1 MWTAAILAAAYASV
15 PSGMPSPLSN
25 DADTDRPIEMI
36 RVIHEGGC
44 VQPSGAQL
52 VRARATLSTA
62 QSRAAAERNDLTGGT
77 NAAGP
82 DNAGSPQSGS
92 PQGGPRGDGFD
103 GSGLDIVLQV
113 SPAVA
118 AQPLFLAAVE
128 RAVLRWER
136 AVRSPVR
143 ILYEVDFTSGE
154 PFVAAAQSS
163 VFGNGPY
170 PDVRAALIARAGPD
184 TLDYVSALPESQFP
198 HVGNAGTNSIP
209 IYGDPRAVRK
219 VLGSTDPTDI
229 LDPDGTIV
237 FNTDFTFDLDNS
249 DGITPGAIDVESVML
264 HEIGHTMGFVSGV
277 DSQFIR
283 TTLDLFRFGIDGT
296 DNDPASLADISN
308 PSIRRELRIGVEAA
322 IDTVGAVG
330 GFTEPLRLSTGTAGD
345 GRQASHWKAD
355 ELLGLDL
362 PIGIMDP
369 TVPLDALAPE
379 FFTRA
384 DRLAFR
390 LLGWDIALDA
400 PPPCAADLNADA
412 ALDFFDVV
420 AFIAAFSD
428 RDPVGDFNADGLYNF
443 SDVTAYLASFQAGC
457 P

>member
-1 MWTAAILAAAYASV
+1 MWTAAVIAAAYASV
-15 PSGMPSPLSN
+15 PSGVPAQFFD
-25 DADTDRPIEMI
+25 DADAGRPIEMI
-36 RVIHEGGC
+36 RVIHGDGC
-44 VQPSGAQL
+44 VQPSSAQL

-62 QSRAAAERNDLTGGT
+62 GSRAAAERNQLFPTT
-77 NAAGP
+77 HAAGF
-82 DNAGSPQSGS
+82 DGAGSLPAGF
-92 PQGGPRGDGFD
+92 RGDGS
-103 GSGLDIVLQV
+103 GGAGLDIVLQV

-136 AVRSPVR
+136 AVQSPVR

-163 VFGNGPY
+163 VRGNGPY

-184 TLDYVSALPESQFP
+184 TLDYVAALPQSQFP
-198 HVGNAGTNSIP
+198 HIGNAGTNSIP

-219 VLGSTDPTDI
+219 VLGLSDPTDI
-229 LDPDGTIV
+229 LEPDGTIV

-249 DGITPGAIDVESVML
+249 DGVTPGMIDVESVML

-283 TTLDLFRFGIDGT
+283 TTFDLFRFGIDGAS
-296 DNDPASLADISN
+296 NDPASLADISDPN
-308 PSIRRELRIGVEAA
+308 TQRELRIGVEAA

-330 GFTEPLRLSTGTAGD
+330 AFAEPLRLSTGTAGD

-379 FFTRA
+379 FFTPA

-390 LLGWDIALDA
+390 LLGWDIALDGS
-400 PPPCAADLNADA
+400 PPCAADLTGDG
-412 ALDFFDVV
+412 ALTFFDVT
-420 AFIAAFSD
+420 AFISAFND
-428 RDPVGDFNADGLYNF
+428 RDSIGDFNADGLYDF
-443 SDVTAYLASFQAGC
+443 FDVTAYLAAFQAGC